1 MKNKVKR
8 KPTAKEMASAII
20 EINNKVN
27 ECFSVLRQLDEILG
41 LYVKMNG
48 DSDKFN
54 KFIEG
59 EIEKRKKNDKEKNG
73 KSDKKDIPKD
83 SKDEGSGAEGVRKEA
98 G

>member
-8 KPTAKEMASAII
+8 KPTAREMASAII
-20 EINNKVN
+20 ENNNKVN
-27 ECFSVLRQLDEILG
+27 ECFSILRQLDEILG

-59 EIEKRKKNDKEKNG
+59 EIEKRKKNDEKRDG
-73 KSDKKDIPKD
+73 KPDSGDIPKD
-83 SKDEGSGAEGVRKEA
+83 SGNKRSGTEGVRQGQE
-98 G
+98 

>member
-1 MKNKVKR
+1 MKNKVRR

-41 LYVKMNG
+41 LYVKMKG

-54 KFIEG
+54 KFIE
-59 EIEKRKKNDKEKNG
+59 
-73 KSDKKDIPKD
+73 
-83 SKDEGSGAEGVRKEA
+83 A
-98 G
+98 